1 MQKSTNLQCLTG
13 LLLLAAC
20 TRTLPEATLTVD
32 PDMVT
37 RVAVHLENTAAI
49 TAHAEYGDA
58 GDPEADWAHS
68 PDQSGSSLDFTVY
81 LHAGATSGIRIV
93 GTDERDRGIS
103 GPVQEIAIGNLPS
116 GIPEFTSTID
126 VTLDGLGPFLLT
138 SAMSADPTETAV
150 TIHTVDGRPVWYW
163 QPGDGVIPAVRYDA
177 ASGLLY
183 GVVFDLPE
191 AGYGYT
197 FTVPIAGGDVVKHDL
212 TWAHHDALLLD
223 DGVTA
228 TLVSTFG
235 EFEGEEIAGDAI
247 VEIAADGTERTL
259 WDAFDHLAPAEN
271 HAWNLTQFP
280 DGQADWTHAN
290 GLDYDPVEGAYYLSL
305 WGPEQIIKVDRATG
319 NTVWVMGGPENEF
332 DFGDDAGFGPQHAPE
347 YEDGHLRLF
356 DNRGAGGSRACDFV
370 IDEPA
375 RTATLDW
382 SFEPS
387 DPSWALVLGDVTKRP
402 DGSHLM
408 SWGSAGNIFVTSAD
422 DALVGFLQ
430 MDKALAVGQVS
441 ELGSLP

>member
-1 MQKSTNLQCLTG
+1 MQKSANSLSLPG
-13 LLLLAAC
+13 LLLLAGC

-37 RVAVHLENTAAI
+37 RVAVHLENADVI

-58 GDPEADWAHS
+58 GAPEELWAHT
-68 PDQSGSSLDFTVY
+68 PDQTGSTLDFTVY
-81 LHAGATSGIRIV
+81 LHASATSGIRVV
-93 GTDERDRGIS
+93 GTDARDRAIS
-103 GPVQEIAIGNLPS
+103 GPVQEIAIDDLPS

-163 QPGDGVIPAVRYDA
+163 QPDDGVIPSVRYDV
-177 ASGLLY
+177 ASGTLY
-183 GVVFDLPE
+183 GVVFDLPN
-191 AGYGYT
+191 AGFGYT
-197 FTVPIAGGDVVKHDL
+197 FQLPVAGGDVVKHEL
-212 TWAHHDALLLD
+212 TGVHHDALLLE
-223 DGVTA
+223 DGVMA
-228 TLVSTFG
+228 TLVTSFDD
-235 EFEGEEIAGDAI
+235 FEGEEIAGDRI
-247 VEIAADGTERTL
+247 VEIDPDGTERTV
-259 WDAFDHLAPAEN
+259 WDAFDYLTPAEN
-271 HAWNLTQFP
+271 HAWNITPYP
-280 DGQADWTHAN
+280 DGQPDWTHAN

-319 NTVWVMGGPENEF
+319 NTVWIMGGTENEF
-332 DFGDDAGFGPQHAPE
+332 DFGDDVGFGPQHAPDF
-347 YEDGHLRLF
+347 EDGRLLLF

-370 IDEPA
+370 VDETA

-387 DPSWALVLGDVTKRP
+387 DPEWALVLGDVTERA

-408 SWGSAGNIFVTSAD
+408 SWGSAGNIFVTAAD
-422 DALVGFLQ
+422 DELVGFLQ

-441 ELGSLP
+441 ELGMLP

>member
-1 MQKSTNLQCLTG
+1 MQKSTNLQG
-13 LLLLAAC
+13 VPLLLLAAC
-20 TRTLPEATLTVD
+20 TPALPEATLTVD

-37 RVAVHLENTAAI
+37 RVAVHLENTAEI

-58 GDPEADWAHS
+58 GEPQETWWHS
-68 PDQSGSSLDFTVY
+68 PDQTGSSLDFTVY
-81 LHAGATSGIRIV
+81 LHASATSGIRIV
-93 GTDERDRGIS
+93 GTDERDRAVS
-103 GPVQEIAIGNLPS
+103 GPVQEIAIGDLSS
-116 GIPEFTSTID
+116 GIPDFTSTID

-138 SAMSADPTETAV
+138 SVMSADPTKTVV

-163 QPGDGVIPAVRYDA
+163 RPGDGVIPSVRFDA
-177 ASGLLY
+177 ARGLLY
-183 GVVFDLPE
+183 GVVSDAPE

-197 FTVPIAGGDVVKHDL
+197 FTLPIAGGDVVKHEL
-212 TWAHHDALLLD
+212 TWVHHDALLLD

-228 TLVSTFG
+228 TLVSTFR

-247 VEIAADGTERTL
+247 VEIAADGTERTI
-259 WDAFDHLAPAEN
+259 WDAFDHLTPAEN
-271 HAWNLTQFP
+271 HAWNIPQFP
-280 DGQADWTHAN
+280 EGQPDWTHAN

-319 NTVWVMGGPENEF
+319 NTVWVMGGTENEF
-332 DFGDDAGFGPQHAPE
+332 DFGDDAGFGPQHGPD
-347 YEDGHLRLF
+347 YEDGRLSLF
-356 DNRGAGGSRACDFV
+356 DNRDAGGSRACDFV
-370 IDEPA
+370 IDESA

-387 DPSWALVLGDVTKRP
+387 DPSWALVLGDVTRRA

-408 SWGSAGNIFVTSAD
+408 SWGSAGNIFVTSTD
-422 DALVGFLQ
+422 EELVGFLQ
-430 MDKALAVGQVS
+430 MDKALAVGQVT